1 MEGGLRARLA
11 AAQLLL
17 WLEEQDGPQSAATPI
32 DRLAELLGL
41 QVALFHPTARR
52 EGTFGWL
59 EPGENLI
66 FLRQDLGDP
75 VRRFTL
81 AHEIGHA
88 VLHRAGSGL
97 EKLSGMSAVL
107 PSQDLIMPETANG
120 CEVSDLDAPL
130 VALAPGEEILR
141 PGEAYSARAERE
153 SEANA
158 FAASLLLPEDRL
170 LTRYLNRGRQPAAVG
185 GSKRGAITKKLA
197 REFGVSEDVVLR
209 SLAALLQPGALLAQD
224 IAGGPTTRADSP
236 TYRVQLDAGQRQAA
250 TVEAPALIIAGP
262 GTGKTST
269 LVGRV
274 AYLVEEQ
281 GVPPDAILALT
292 FSNKAARE
300 MRERLAAQL
309 QPEDSDSNSLLA
321 PRVMPTVSTIHAFC
335 GDLMR
340 RYAPLV
346 GLRPDF
352 RLISET
358 EGYFLLR
365 QVAGDL
371 VLHHYQPLAAPGL
384 HFPALLAAISRAK
397 DELAG
402 PERYTE
408 VARSLA
414 ARAKTSEERIAAER
428 AIEVASVY
436 TSYQH
441 LLLSR
446 GDADFGDLIR
456 MAVQL
461 LTEQT
466 EILAEVRARY
476 QHLLVDEFQDIN
488 RAMGVLLH
496 ILSGQT
502 TSLWAVGD
510 ADQAIYRFRG
520 ASPANLAQ
528 FTTDYPQ
535 ATIQSLRRNYRSSR
549 DILVAA
555 ASVAS
560 GLLGGERVPLE
571 AARTVRDT
579 ESDGAVITLATAP
592 DEPSELAGLARKIRQ
607 HQESGRSLSD
617 QVVLCRTRRQCQ
629 RVASALAA
637 AGIPTRTPTPLLEQ
651 DDVKNMLS
659 VLSLLGELS
668 GSGLLRAGAIS
679 DHAFNKQEAREVL
692 ATARAEHQVPLLIL
706 LQRLDSVE
714 RLTPTGRKGLESLA
728 QIVAELRQA
737 SDAFS
742 AVARYIFSYT
752 HIGQSLLRQVLQSGQ
767 SGPGAPSGL
776 VNGVGPVR
784 VAQLLGLA
792 RAFEDQQR
800 SLRARASA
808 LPTTRG
814 QSGHIDWAAF
824 LEYVRVLLV
833 LRQETSGPDDG
844 PGTDGD
850 SVRILTVHASKGLEF
865 PVVYLPGLA
874 DRRFPMQRQGNSVPL
889 LPGLSQDELLEARD
903 PNAHFA
909 EEACLFYVALTRARD
924 EVIVSRADYY
934 GRMRYRP
941 SPFLVPIRKA
951 LGERILV
958 EQWQGDASSHTAG
971 TSHAASTIR
980 ESNASAISPSSVAPT
995 VSPLTPALVPV
1006 RHSEVEM
1013 YQRCPR
1019 QYAYRYVYK
1028 LQPRE
1033 IGLATLRHALQ
1044 AALYKLQKRLT
1055 KPVRREGRGRKPA
1068 HFGLP
1073 EALKL
1078 FESEWTRRLEQ
1089 ERFIQTGEDDGVS
1102 ISQLSPPTGI
1112 TGDAFLELY
1121 RRHGRQVIERAWT
1134 QMSERLTAQLE
1145 TEANQLAL
1153 DIPETHFD
1161 EQVTVQ
1167 VRGREVSIV
1176 LDRVERG
1183 AVAGNPG
1190 GSEVGARSRSTAPLR
1205 LVRHRLGNG
1214 NPAKP
1219 DLHALLYTLAAQ
1231 KSGAGAPQLYSHNL
1245 TTGELDQVT
1254 LDERKLVKL
1263 REELDSVLEGIER
1276 GFYPP
1281 RPDPTTC
1288 QSCPFLLVCP
1298 A

>member
-1 MEGGLRARLA
+1 VEGGLRARLA
-11 AAQLLL
+11 AARLLS
-17 WLEEQDGPQSAATPI
+17 WLEEQDGPQHLVAATNV
-32 DRLAELLGL
+32 DRLADLLGL

-66 FLRQDLGDP
+66 FLRQDLSDP

-88 VLHRAGSGL
+88 VLHRAGSDL
-97 EKLSGMSAVL
+97 EKLSGVFAAL
-107 PSQDLIMPETANG
+107 PSQDLLMPENSHG
-120 CEVSDLDAPL
+120 CEVGDLDTPL
-130 VALAPGEEILR
+130 VVLATGEEVLR

-153 SEANA
+153 SEANV

-170 LTRYLNRGRQPAAVG
+170 LARYLRSGRQQTAFE
-185 GSKRGAITKKLA
+185 GSRRGAITRKLA

-209 SLAALLQPGALLAQD
+209 SLAAMLQPGALTAKELAGRPATKID
-224 IAGGPTTRADSP
+224 GPTFG
-236 TYRVQLDAGQRQAA
+236 VQLDEGQRQAA
-250 TVEAPALIIAGP
+250 TAEAPALIIAGP

-281 GVPPDAILALT
+281 GISPDAILALT

-300 MRERLAAQL
+300 MRDRLAALL
-309 QPEDSDSNSLLA
+309 QREEIPSNSLLV
-321 PRVMPTVSTIHAFC
+321 PRAMPTVSTIHAFC
-335 GDLMR
+335 GDLIR
-340 RYAPLV
+340 RYAPFV

-365 QVAGDL
+365 QVAADL

-402 PERYTE
+402 PERYME
-408 VARSLA
+408 VARTLED
-414 ARAKTSEERIAAER
+414 RAKTPEERIAAER
-428 AIEVASVY
+428 ALEVAHVY
-436 TSYQH
+436 ASYQH
-441 LLLSR
+441 QLLAR

-456 MAVQL
+456 LAVQL
-461 LTEQT
+461 LSEQP

-476 QHLLVDEFQDIN
+476 QHVLVDEFQDIN

-496 ILSGQT
+496 IVSAQS

-535 ATIQSLRRNYRSSR
+535 AQIQSLRRNYRSSR

-560 GLLGGERVPLE
+560 AVLGGERAPLE
-571 AARTVRDT
+571 AARGGHDT
-579 ESDGAVITLATAP
+579 EGDVAAITLATAP
-592 DEPSELAGLARKIRQ
+592 NEQAELAGLAKHIRR
-607 HQESGRSLSD
+607 HQESGHSLSD

-629 RVASALAA
+629 RVASALAV

-651 DDVKNMLS
+651 DDIKDMLS
-659 VLSLLGELS
+659 VLSLLGDLS
-668 GSGLLRAGAIS
+668 GSGLLRAGNVS
-679 DHAFNKQEAREVL
+679 DHSFSNQEARAIL
-692 ATARAEHQVPLLIL
+692 ASARAEHQVPLLTL
-706 LQRLDSVE
+706 LQRLDSIE
-714 RLTPTGRKGLESLA
+714 QLTPMGRKGLESLG
-728 QIVAELRQA
+728 QIITELRQA
-737 SDAFS
+737 SDVFT

-752 HIGQSLLRQVLQSGQ
+752 HVGQYLLRQVLQSRE
-767 SGPGAPSGL
+767 SGPSVPSGAED
-776 VNGVGPVR
+776 GVGPAG

-800 SLRARASA
+800 SLRARAPAISA
-808 LPTTRG
+808 TRS
-814 QSGHIDWAAF
+814 QPVHADWTAF

-833 LRQETSGPDDG
+833 LRQETSGVDE
-844 PGTDGD
+844 GTVTAGD

-865 PVVYLPGLA
+865 PIVYLPGLA

-889 LPGLSQDELLEARD
+889 LPGLSQDELLEAQD
-903 PNAHFA
+903 PDAHFA

-924 EVIVSRADYY
+924 EVVLSRADYY

-941 SPFLVPIRKA
+941 SPFLPPIRQA
-951 LGERILV
+951 LGERIVTEHWL
-958 EQWQGDASSHTAG
+958 GATFSHDG
-971 TSHAASTIR
+971 PESHATATIR
-980 ESNASAISPSSVAPT
+980 ESNAARLPSSVA
-995 VSPLTPALVPV
+995 SPIAPFNSPPGPV

-1044 AALYKLQKRLT
+1044 AALYKLQQRLSRSGQRT
-1055 KPVRREGRGRKPA
+1055 GRGRA
-1068 HFGLP
+1068 EQFGLP

-1089 ERFIQTGEDDGVS
+1089 ERHIQTGDDAS
-1102 ISQLSPPTGI
+1102 ASASPLLEPTVVA
-1112 TGDAFLELY
+1112 GDAFLELY
-1121 RRHGRQVIERAWT
+1121 RRHGRQVIERAWA
-1134 QMSERLTAQLE
+1134 QMVTHRSEE
-1145 TEANQLAL
+1145 PDKESKQLAF
-1153 DIPETHFD
+1153 DAPDTHFD

-1167 VRGREVSIV
+1167 VRGRELSIV

-1183 AVAGNPG
+1183 VAAGTSG
-1190 GSEVGARSRSTAPLR
+1190 GGEMGAEPVPSAPMR
-1205 LVRHRLGNG
+1205 LVRHRLGTS
-1214 NPAKP
+1214 NPGKP

-1231 KSGAGAPQLYSHNL
+1231 KSGAGAPELYSHNL
-1245 TTGELDQVT
+1245 TTGELDQVM
-1254 LDERKLVKL
+1254 LDERKLAKL

-1276 GFYPP
+1276 GYFPP
-1281 RPDPTTC
+1281 RPDPAIC

>member
-1 MEGGLRARLA
+1 VEGGLRARLA
-11 AAQLLL
+11 AARLLS
-17 WLEEQDGPQSAATPI
+17 WLEEQDGPHSVAATNV
-32 DRLAELLGL
+32 DRLADLLGL

-66 FLRQDLGDP
+66 FLRQDLSDP

-88 VLHRAGSGL
+88 VLHRATTGL
-97 EKLSGMSAVL
+97 EKVSGVFAAL
-107 PSQDLIMPETANG
+107 PSQDLLMPETSRG
-120 CEVSDLDAPL
+120 CEVGDLDAPL
-130 VALAPGEEILR
+130 VALATGEEILR

-153 SEANA
+153 SEANI

-170 LTRYLNRGRQPAAVG
+170 LARYLSRGRQQTAFE
-185 GSKRGAITKKLA
+185 GSRRGAITRKLA

-209 SLAALLQPGALLAQD
+209 SLAAMLQPGALAAKELAGSPAAKID
-224 IAGGPTTRADSP
+224 GPT
-236 TYRVQLDAGQRQAA
+236 YGVQLDIGQRQAA
-250 TVEAPALIIAGP
+250 TAEAPALIIAGP

-274 AYLVEEQ
+274 AYLVEER
-281 GVPPDAILALT
+281 GISPDAILALT

-300 MRERLAAQL
+300 MRDRLAALL
-309 QPEDSDSNSLLA
+309 QPEQTASTNVLA
-321 PRVMPTVSTIHAFC
+321 PQAMPTVSTIHAFC
-335 GDLMR
+335 GDLIR
-340 RYAPLV
+340 RYAPFV

-365 QVAGDL
+365 QVAADL

-408 VARSLA
+408 VARSLED
-414 ARAKTSEERIAAER
+414 RAKTPEERIAAER
-428 AIEVASVY
+428 ALEVANVY
-436 TSYQH
+436 TSYQRQ
-441 LLLSR
+441 LLAR
-446 GDADFGDLIR
+446 GDPDFGDLIR
-456 MAVQL
+456 LAVQL
-461 LTEQT
+461 LAEQP

-476 QHLLVDEFQDIN
+476 QHVLVDEFQDIN

-496 ILSGQT
+496 IMSAET

-535 ATIQSLRRNYRSSR
+535 AQIHSLRRNYRSSR

-560 GLLGGERVPLE
+560 AVLGGERAPLE
-571 AARTVRDT
+571 AARGGHDT
-579 ESDGAVITLATAP
+579 EGDAAAITLATASN
-592 DEPSELAGLARKIRQ
+592 EQAELAGLAKNIRQ
-607 HQESGRSLSD
+607 HQESGRSLSE

-651 DDVKNMLS
+651 DDIKDILS
-659 VLSLLGELS
+659 VLSLLGDLS
-668 GSGLLRAGAIS
+668 GSGLLRAGNIS
-679 DHAFNKQEAREVL
+679 DHAFSKQEARVIL
-692 ATARAEHQVPLLIL
+692 AAARAEHQVPLLIL
-706 LQRLDSVE
+706 LQRLDSIE
-714 RLTPTGRKGLESLA
+714 QLTPVGRRGLESLG
-728 QIVAELRQA
+728 QIVTELRQA
-737 SDAFS
+737 SDVFTAL
-742 AVARYIFSYT
+742 ARYVFSYT
-752 HIGQSLLRQVLQSGQ
+752 HVGQYLLRQVLQTRE
-767 SGPGAPSGL
+767 SGPPVSSGEG
-776 VNGVGPVR
+776 NGVGPVG

-800 SLRARASA
+800 SLRARAPAS
-808 LPTTRG
+808 PSTRG
-814 QSGHIDWAAF
+814 QPAHADWNAF

-833 LRQETSGPDDG
+833 LRQETSSVDDG
-844 PGTDGD
+844 AVTDGD

-903 PNAHFA
+903 PDAHFA

-924 EVIVSRADYY
+924 EVVLSRADYY

-941 SPFLVPIRKA
+941 SPYLLPIRQA
-951 LGERILV
+951 LGQRIVTEHWL
-958 EQWQGDASSHTAG
+958 GATFSHDSTESHV
-971 TSHAASTIR
+971 TSIIR
-980 ESNASAISPSSVAPT
+980 ESNAASLPSSVA
-995 VSPLTPALVPV
+995 SPVAPFNPPPGPV

-1044 AALYKLQKRLT
+1044 ATLYKLQQRLARSGQST
-1055 KPVRREGRGRKPA
+1055 RRGKPA
-1068 HFGLP
+1068 RFGLP

-1089 ERFIQTGEDDGVS
+1089 DRHIQTGGEIGAS
-1102 ISQLSPPTGI
+1102 ASPLPETTAV

-1121 RRHGRQVIERAWT
+1121 RRHGRQVIERAWM
-1134 QMSERLTAQLE
+1134 QMVAHRSEERDKESNRLAFD
-1145 TEANQLAL
+1145 A
-1153 DIPETHFD
+1153 PEMHFD

-1167 VRGREVSIV
+1167 VRGRELSIV

-1183 AVAGNPG
+1183 AAAGASGN
-1190 GSEVGARSRSTAPLR
+1190 SEAGAESAATAPMR
-1205 LVRHRLGNG
+1205 LVRHRLGTS
-1214 NPAKP
+1214 NPGKP

-1231 KSGAGAPQLYSHNL
+1231 KSGAGAPELYSHNL

-1254 LDERKLVKL
+1254 LDERKLAKL

-1276 GFYPP
+1276 GFFPP
-1281 RPDPTTC
+1281 RPDPTIC